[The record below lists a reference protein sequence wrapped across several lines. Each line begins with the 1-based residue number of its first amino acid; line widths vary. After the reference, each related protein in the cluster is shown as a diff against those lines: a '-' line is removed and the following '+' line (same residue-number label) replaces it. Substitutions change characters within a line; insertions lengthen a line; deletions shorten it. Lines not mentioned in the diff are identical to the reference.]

1 MIDEIES
8 ILRHSGISA
17 GLPDEIRDRMCR
29 SVAIDIWCY
38 LEEYREAE
46 ERAKPLTD
54 EEREIVDREYEAGK
68 ARLRQGGI

>member
-46 ERAKPLTD
+46 EKHEAKTD
-54 EEREIVDREYEAGK
+54 
-68 ARLRQGGI
+68 